1 MGGYLRAV
9 FVYIPNYQRR
19 NFPKIPDIELKWSHT
34 NQLKT
39 LPVPVWL
46 SDDTRYLRYQ
56 SSVEPST
63 SRSSSSETDEDVSEQ
78 DISEQDVSEDDVSEE
93 YVSEENEFYDESY

>member
-34 NQLKT
+34 NKLKT

-56 SSVEPST
+56 SSVESST
-63 SRSSSSETDEDVSEQ
+63 SRSSSSET
-78 DISEQDVSEDDVSEE
+78 EDDVSEE
-93 YVSEENEFYDESY
+93 YVSEENEFYDESYLTFIAVLKYDLKE